1 MARSIYAQQNLHLS
15 FSSWRMLTW
24 PLISGLERPINF
36 VSMLKFSLDVKKPV
50 VQGTMVRAY
59 QLIRI
64 LSVREELLSKSDLL
78 RTLVRRDL
86 ESRYKGS
93 IIGNLWPLLNQI
105 AQLLIYTYVFS
116 VILKVKLNISD
127 VGGNEKLT
135 FGLWL
140 FAGLLPW
147 TAFSGG
153 FSQAATSVIS
163 QPNLVKKVVFPL
175 ALLPLVP
182 VFSAF
187 VESAIGI
194 TVLIVMVAL
203 SSGKLEPTLAL
214 FPVVWVV
221 QLLLTAGLGYWAA
234 GLTVFLRDVPQ
245 TLGVLLNI
253 LMYATP
259 VIYPAYAIPEAWRQ
273 WVFYLNPL
281 TAIVE
286 TYRDIVLV
294 GKIQHGPELA
304 VSGTIALFLLITGLW
319 FYQRLRKSFADVI

>member
-1 MARSIYAQQNLHLS
+1 M
-15 FSSWRMLTW
+15 T
-24 PLISGLERPINF
+24 ERT
-36 VSMLKFSLDVKKPV
+36 K
-50 VQGTMVRAY
+50 
-59 QLIRI
+59 QLRWI
-64 LSVREELLSKSDLL
+64 LPAKEELWNKFDLL

-93 IIGNLWPLLNQI
+93 IMGNLWPLLNQI

-116 VILKVKLNISD
+116 IILKVKLNISD

-147 TAFSGG
+147 TAFLSG

-187 VESAIGI
+187 VESAVGI
-194 TVLIVMVAL
+194 VVLIVMVAFT
-203 SSGKLEPTLAL
+203 SGKLQPTLAL
-214 FPVVWVV
+214 FPFVWFV
-221 QLLLTAGLGYWAA
+221 QLLLTAGLSYWAA

-245 TLGVLLNI
+245 TIGVLLNI

-259 VIYPAYAIPEAWRQ
+259 IIYPASAIPKAWQQ

-294 GKIQHGPELA
+294 GEIQHGAELT
-304 VSGTIALFLLITGLW
+304 VSGAIALFLLISGLC
-319 FYQRLRKSFADVI
+319 FYQRLRKSFADVL